1 MIQIYP
7 NRSNNNNTAYNTI
20 VAGIII
26 KILCKEKW
34 GYEIFIVDTSYGC
47 QVIDN
52 IPPSQEILVW
62 EGKSIKFDKP
72 LTNNPKI
79 GRFD

>member
-7 NRSNNNNTAYNTI
+7 NRSNNNNTVYNAT

-26 KILCKEKW
+26 KILCKEKR
-34 GYEIFIVDTSYGC
+34 GYKIFIVDTSDGC

-52 IPPSQEILVW
+52 MPLRQEILVW

-72 LTNNPKI
+72 LINNPKI